1 MPVRMLTGT
10 GGVVPQAEAVLA
22 KLQDR
27 PFVHQGPGWPGG
39 VYERDTRVPT
49 HNITAGAL
57 CLHRPHLPGTDLHIP
72 VLDQKELP
80 LAGLLAASQD
90 TPPPR
95 RPSPRGPRHT
105 YRRRVDAQLP
115 RQEEERLPQHVH
127 IHLPG
132 EAHAGSRWCR
142 RAPPCTKLLPL
153 LAGAA
158 WAGLAPLSSPGPAL
172 GPLPPRGLPRL
183 CQPGLWAPGPGP
195 KRPPEKTPRKN
206 QGLGVC
212 RVHPGVLRNE
222 RRWRFLER
230 QLCGGDTPT
239 SHRHPAPPLGAATH
253 LFL

>member
-10 GGVVPQAEAVLA
+10 GGVVPQAESRLA

-49 HNITAGAL
+49 HNSTAGAL

-132 EAHAGSRWCR
+132 EAHAG
-142 RAPPCTKLLPL
+142 AV
-153 LAGAA
+153 GAA
-158 WAGLAPLSSPGPAL
+158 RRRPAPSSSPSWLERPGRGWLPCPRQAL
-172 GPLPPRGLPRL
+172 PWDPCLPGGSLASASLACGPLGQGPRGH
-183 CQPGLWAPGPGP
+183 Q
-195 KRPPEKTPRKN
+195 KR
-206 QGLGVC
+206 
-212 RVHPGVLRNE
+212 HPGKIKASV
-222 RRWRFLER
+222 
-230 QLCGGDTPT
+230 CAA
-239 SHRHPAPPLGAATH
+239 SILGC
-253 LFL
+253 